1 MKLHDGTPTWREA
14 LSFFLAEYLPRHRG
28 LSALTQESYATTL
41 RLLLDRIGSRVVQP
55 SDLDVATVFSF
66 LDSLERE
73 RGNAVASRN
82 QRLAAMKSFWKAMAL
97 WNPPHRDRYEHL
109 LTIPF
114 KRATSR
120 APDYLEPAELAVLL
134 KVPDPGTH
142 SGFRDMTI
150 LRYMYNTGSRISE
163 VAHARI
169 DWLSLGGTPE
179 VRIRG
184 KGGKSRVCPL
194 WATTAE
200 MLRVYLRSERV
211 PPRKGFEEFLFTT
224 RLGTGFRRA
233 GLWKLI
239 HGYFQ
244 EATRTAPTLGKK
256 RITPHSLRHTTA
268 VHLLRA
274 GVEINV
280 IKAWLGHADVSTT
293 SIYLDL
299 DMDKKREALDRF
311 LKLDIDRLTGSN
323 GSQRPLPA
331 HIVSWLDRL

>member
-28 LSALTQESYATTL
+28 LAALTLESYATTL
-41 RLLLDRIGSRVVQP
+41 RLLLDRLGPRVTHP
-55 SDLDVATVFSF
+55 NDLDVATVFSF
-66 LDSLERE
+66 LDFLERE
-73 RGNAVASRN
+73 RGNGVASRN

-97 WNPPHRDRYEHL
+97 WNPTHRDRYEHL

-114 KRATSR
+114 KRTTSR
-120 APDYLEPAELAVLL
+120 APDYLEPAELAALL

-142 SGFRDMTI
+142 LGFRDMTI

-163 VAHARI
+163 VAQARI
-169 DWLSLGGTPE
+169 DWLSLGATPE

-184 KGGKSRVCPL
+184 KGGKSRICPL

-211 PPRKGFEEFLFTT
+211 SPDKGYEEFLFTT
-224 RLGTGFRRA
+224 RLGTRFRRA

-239 HGYFQ
+239 RGHIQ
-244 EATRTAPTLGKK
+244 EAARTTPSLGQKHL
-256 RITPHSLRHTTA
+256 TPHSLRHTTA

-299 DMDKKREALDRF
+299 DMDKKREALERF

-323 GSQRPLPA
+323 GSHRPLPA
-331 HIVSWLDRL
+331 HIVSWLERI